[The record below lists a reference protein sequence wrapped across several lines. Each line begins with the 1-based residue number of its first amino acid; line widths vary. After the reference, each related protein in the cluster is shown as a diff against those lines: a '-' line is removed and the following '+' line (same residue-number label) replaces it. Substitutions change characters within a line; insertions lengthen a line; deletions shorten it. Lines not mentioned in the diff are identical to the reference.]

1 MQLRILGK
9 SASIRELLLSDDVFP
24 VEKIEKL
31 IFRLEET
38 FERGGKVA
46 FLGNGGSAAEAMHLA
61 AEFTGKCVINHEPF
75 PAICLNESQSSITA
89 VANDFGFEY
98 VYSRMVQAL
107 LNPNDLLIALSTSGK
122 SMNVIKAIQSANQLG
137 VHCYLWT
144 GENIPEVEH
153 TEIWNV
159 PSKETP
165 RIQEVHLMWGHIIAE
180 IFEERLANRMEAI

>member
-1 MQLRILGK
+1 
-9 SASIRELLLSDDVFP
+9 
-24 VEKIEKL
+24 
-31 IFRLEET
+31 
-38 FERGGKVA
+38 
-46 FLGNGGSAAEAMHLA
+46 MHLA
-61 AEFTGKCVINHEPF
+61 AEFTGKCVIDHEPF

-89 VANDFGFEY
+89 VSNDFGFEY

-122 SMNVIKAIQSANQLG
+122 SKNVIKAIESANQLG

-144 GENIPEVEH
+144 GDNVPEIEH

-165 RIQEVHLMWGHIIAE
+165 RIQEVHLMWGHMISE
-180 IFEERLANRMEAI
+180 IFEERLANRIESK

>member
-1 MQLRILGK
+1 MRARIFDK
-9 SASIRELLLSDDVFP
+9 SASIRKLLFLDDAFP
-24 VEKIEKL
+24 VEKMERFILK
-31 IFRLEET
+31 LEET
-38 FERGGKVA
+38 FESGGKVA

-61 AEFTGKCVINHEPF
+61 AEFTGKCVLDHKPF

-98 VYSRMVQAL
+98 VFSRMVQAL

-122 SMNVIKAIQSANQLG
+122 SMNVIKAIESANQLG

-144 GENIPEVEH
+144 GENVPDVEH

-165 RIQEVHLMWGHIIAE
+165 RIQEVHLIWGHMIAE
-180 IFEERLANRMEAI
+180 VFEERLANRGEFT